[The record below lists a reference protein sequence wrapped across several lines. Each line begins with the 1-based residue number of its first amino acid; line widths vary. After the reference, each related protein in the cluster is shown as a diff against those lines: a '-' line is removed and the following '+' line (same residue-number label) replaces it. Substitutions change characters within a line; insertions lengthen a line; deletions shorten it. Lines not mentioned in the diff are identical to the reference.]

1 MKIKNILR
9 LALLIALI
17 GFGCK
22 GKDSKSNYTVS
33 GVIKNAPNKKLLL
46 QEFKFVG
53 LNMVSEI
60 IDSIR
65 TDENGKFAFNFIAKG
80 DGIYCIASK
89 KDENKEFT
97 LYFINDEKEIQL
109 NGDYENYK
117 SLYVSG
123 SNSTETLYKFLK
135 EYDKKNEMFVLSIN
149 NLSVMQN
156 INGDATIID
165 SLQKDRSAK
174 MNDLNNYI
182 LTSINESSNATFIQF
197 VLIQS
202 LRLPIETSLILEYA
216 RVAAEKTKSE
226 SLKNFVTALSN
237 QVKINVPT
245 TPLAVGQPAP
255 EIAMADPNGNIK
267 TLSSLR
273 GKYVLIDFWASWCG
287 PCRAENPNVV
297 SAFEKYKD
305 KRFTVL
311 GVSLDDDKSAWT
323 DAIKDDRL
331 NWLHISDLK
340 KWESTVVNTYQF
352 QGIPYNVLIDTNGII
367 IAKELRGTELQ
378 SKLESILN

>member
-1 MKIKNILR
+1 MKIKNFIR
-9 LALLIALI
+9 LSLLIVI
-17 GFGCK
+17 ISFGCN
-22 GKDSKSNYTVS
+22 GKESKSSYTVT
-33 GVIKNAPNKKLLL
+33 GVIKNAPKQKMIL

-53 LNMVSEI
+53 VSMVSETLDTI
-60 IDSIR
+60 T
-65 TDENGKFAFNFIAKG
+65 TDENGKFNFDFIAKG
-80 DGIYCIASK
+80 DGLYSLAIN
-89 KDENKEFT
+89 KDEGKEFR
-97 LYFINDEKEIQL
+97 LFFINDEKQIQI

-117 SLYVSG
+117 SIFVSG
-123 SNSTETLYKFLK
+123 SKSTETLYKFLK
-135 EYDKKNEMFVLSIN
+135 EYDKKNELFVLSIN

-156 INGDATIID
+156 INGDAAIID
-165 SLQKDRSAK
+165 SLQKDRFTK

-182 LTSINESSNATFIQF
+182 LTTINESSNPTFIQF

-226 SLKNFVTALSN
+226 NLKNFVTALSN

-245 TPLAVGQPAP
+245 TPLSVGQPAP

-273 GKYVLIDFWASWCG
+273 GKYVLVDFWASWCG

-297 SAFEKYKD
+297 SAFEKFKD

-311 GVSLDDDKSAWT
+311 GVSLDDDKGAWT
-323 DAIKDDRL
+323 DAIKVDKL

-352 QGIPYNVLIDTNGII
+352 EGIPYNVLIDTNGII
-367 IAKELRGTELQ
+367 IAKELRGNALQ
-378 SKLESILN
+378 EKLASILN